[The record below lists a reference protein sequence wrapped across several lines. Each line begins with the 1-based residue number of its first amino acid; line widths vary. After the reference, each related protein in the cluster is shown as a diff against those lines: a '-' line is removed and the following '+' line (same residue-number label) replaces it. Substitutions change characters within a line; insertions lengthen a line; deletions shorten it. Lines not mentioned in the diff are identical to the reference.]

1 VEVSGGGDLLISVAK
16 VLHKNKQH
24 TQKLAM
30 KQRYKFMVIST
41 TGAPTLR
48 YDYTHTYMLAEIHTV
63 TIGLFHC

>member
-1 VEVSGGGDLLISVAK
+1 
-16 VLHKNKQH
+16 
-24 TQKLAM
+24 M